1 MEDLIDVIHFFSS
14 HFTKN
19 IEAIGIKRNSL
30 LYDLYFGIL
39 NGNYKNDEQAALG
52 IYGKSSKSKSY
63 QKLKYQLYKRLL
75 DGVLFIDLSQPKYNE
90 TQRALQTCH
99 KNWAIGKVLLA
110 KGVTKPGIKLFEQTI
125 RVALNYQYS
134 YLVIDIAMDLKRH
147 YSRFEP
153 NTLKFKKY
161 SEIHKKYNELYE
173 LEVIAEDY
181 HNELRSTS
189 AKKRGVYSQELAD
202 KAQQYLED
210 LKNKKGDL
218 ESRKLNHYYY
228 LLSIFRYEI
237 VSDFE
242 NIIKSCQASIAMFEK
257 SQSVGFF
264 YGNYA
269 RILIAQIALKRYDNA
284 FVTLEK
290 LNSIPFPQAT
300 RVWFQVK
307 QINIILFWHMKD
319 YQPSVEIF
327 LDTFHNPNSKKVSQ
341 LIRNEWKLLEA
352 HVHLLI
358 EFDRIDPT
366 EHKKRLRKFKLSRF
380 LNDVPGASKDKEGH
394 NIQILII
401 QVIFLLRLGDI
412 EKALNRIQVLN
423 QYRNKYLKKDHT
435 YRSNVFIKMLIVLV
449 QNQMHKTATERK
461 SAKYINLLKEHPIE
475 KSKQSIGVEM
485 IPYEDLWEMILEG
498 TDNSFRFTPAKKR
511 KVDDFFKKN

>member
-1 MEDLIDVIHFFSS
+1 MEDLKDIINFFSS

-19 IEAIGIKRNSL
+19 IEAIGIKKSSL
-30 LYDLYFGIL
+30 LFDLYTGIL
-39 NGNYKNDEQAALG
+39 NGNYKNDEEAKRGL
-52 IYGKSSKSKSY
+52 YGETKKIKSY

-90 TQRALQTCH
+90 IQRALQTCH

-110 KGVTKPGIKLFEQTI
+110 RGVRKPAIKLFEQTI
-125 RVALNYQYS
+125 RVALKYQYS
-134 YLVIDIAMDLKRH
+134 YIVIDIAIDLKRH
-147 YSRFEP
+147 YSRFDP

-161 SEIHKKYNELYE
+161 SEIHKKYTELYE

-181 HNELRSTS
+181 HNELRATS

-210 LKNKKGDL
+210 LKEKKGNL
-218 ESRKLNHYYY
+218 ESKKLNHYYY
-228 LLSIFRYEI
+228 LLLIFRYEI

-242 NIIKSCQASIAMFEK
+242 NIIKSCQASITIFEK
-257 SQSVGFF
+257 SQSIGFF
-264 YGNYA
+264 YGNYT
-269 RILIAQIALKRYDNA
+269 RILIAQITLKRYEKA
-284 FVTLEK
+284 FITLEK
-290 LNSIPFPQAT
+290 LNSISFPQTT
-300 RVWFQVK
+300 RLWFQVK
-307 QINIILFWHMKD
+307 QINLILFWHMQD
-319 YQPSVEIF
+319 YQPSIEIF
-327 LDTFHNPNSKKVSQ
+327 LDTFQNPNLKKVSQ
-341 LIRNEWKLLEA
+341 LTQNEWKLIEA
-352 HVHLLI
+352 HIHLLI
-358 EFDRIDPT
+358 EFNRIDPS
-366 EHKKRLRKFKLSRF
+366 EHQKRLRKFKLARF
-380 LNDVPGASKDKEGH
+380 LNDVPGASKDKQGH

-401 QVIFLLRLGDI
+401 QVIFLLRLGKV

-423 QYRNKYLKKDHT
+423 QYRKKYLKKDHT

-449 QNQMHKTATERK
+449 QNQMHKAATERK
-461 SAKYINLLKEHPIE
+461 SAKYLKLLKEHPID

-511 KVDDFFKKN
+511 KVDDFFKKK